1 MLDLNDFS
9 DLPIFENSLAALLMA
24 GTVTVLA
31 FILLLS
37 LRKLVRRYHERLKK
51 TPETELLEIPALVL
65 GRTTVLFFAIVAI
78 AIGLKTL
85 ITGPKLQPVIDSVIT
100 IALFWQ
106 AGIWGAAA
114 AAAWLDRKR
123 QRSLATDKAAIGSLG
138 IIAFL
143 VNVMIWALVLL
154 LTLDNLGVNITALVA
169 GLGIGGIAVALAL
182 QNVLGDLFASLSIAL
197 DQPFVVGDFLNV
209 DEFLGS
215 VEYIGIK
222 TTRLRSLSG
231 EQIIISNGDLLGS
244 RVRNYGRMSERRVV
258 FGTGVTYDTP
268 VEKLEEIPKILR
280 ELVKSQQ
287 DTRFDRAHFVKHGDW
302 ALEFETVYFVLS
314 PDFNR
319 YRDIQQS
326 INLELH
332 RRLAALDVEFAYPT
346 RKVFIVNEEGSSTAG
361 RPPDA
366 ESTVTKKESI
376 VTS

>member
-1 MLDLNDFS
+1 MPDMNDFS
-9 DLPIFENSLAALLMA
+9 NLPIFENSLTAWLIA
-24 GTVTVLA
+24 GTVTFVA
-31 FILLLS
+31 VILFLT
-37 LRKLVRRYHERLKK
+37 LRRVARRYHVRLQK

-65 GRTTVLFFAIVAI
+65 GRTTLLFFVVVAIVL
-78 AIGLKTL
+78 GLKTL
-85 ITGPKLQPVIDSVIT
+85 TIGQKSQAVINSAIT

-106 AGIWGAAA
+106 AGIWAATA
-114 AAAWLDRKR
+114 AGAWLDRKR
-123 QRSLATDKAAIGSLG
+123 RRSLAGDKAAIGSLG
-138 IIAFL
+138 IISFL
-143 VNVMIWALVLL
+143 ANVVIWALVLL

-197 DQPFVVGDFLNV
+197 DQPFVVGDFLSV

-222 TTRLRSLSG
+222 STRLRSLSG

-268 VEKLEEIPKILR
+268 VEKLAELPKIIR
-280 ELVKSQQ
+280 EIVTSQR
-287 DTRFDRAHFVKHGDW
+287 DTRFDRAHFAKHGDW

-314 PDFNR
+314 ADFNR
-319 YRDIQQS
+319 YMDIQQS

-332 RRLAALDVEFAYPT
+332 RRLAAMGIEFAYPT
-346 RKVFIVNEEGSSTAG
+346 RKVLLVTEDGPLLSGHPRDAG
-361 RPPDA
+361 PPA
-366 ESTVTKKESI
+366 VPN
-376 VTS
+376 